1 MADESGRQ
9 SKRKHNFADDG
20 HKAKR
25 QCVLGNQQSKRKRS
39 DTDGGHDGKRQRT
52 SSTGDDNDH
61 PAGRV
66 KMVTQQLERQSI
78 SVNQACVVLGRLM
91 KETPS

>member
-20 HKAKR
+20 HKAKI
-25 QCVLGNQQSKRKRS
+25 QCALGNQQSKRKHS
-39 DTDGGHDGKRQRT
+39 DADGRHDGKRKRT
-52 SSTGDDNDH
+52 SSTGDDDDH

-66 KMVTQQLERQSI
+66 KMVTRQLER
-78 SVNQACVVLGRLM
+78 
-91 KETPS
+91 